1 MRTELAS
8 SALKKMTKQIQNA
21 HKPDEIKKIL
31 EVAQLASNLDP
42 DAFTDDKST
51 QKILSLIK
59 CIQGHPTTLT
69 D

>member
-1 MRTELAS
+1 
-8 SALKKMTKQIQNA
+8 MTKQIQNA